1 MVKTFAELAESEEMK
16 HNFLELLEEKDCDT
30 IAAIYID
37 IGISCIDIGIGLTDG
52 KVGLFKKLVREIQNK
67 AIKKKEKEVSDD
79 TTADSPQGACSQT
92 QLSQTSPGYF
102 FTPVSEPRR
111 SFNSGRGEDAESRFS
126 LNLRTMTVQTVIPK

>member
-37 IGISCIDIGIGLTDG
+37 IGISCIDIGIGSLMVKSDYLRNWSV
-52 KVGLFKKLVREIQNK
+52 KYKIK

-126 LNLRTMTVQTVIPK
+126 LNLRTMTVQTVILR